1 MAEVVTVSLWP
12 RIMVTSSVM
21 LECHYGT
28 LMDTAHDAILSRLGG
43 GLGMNGAR
51 PTRLVPA
58 NGMEPRAGDGA
69 RTHDPQL
76 GKPVQ
81 RVNE

>member
-1 MAEVVTVSLWP
+1 
-12 RIMVTSSVM
+12 
-21 LECHYGT
+21 
-28 LMDTAHDAILSRLGG
+28 MDTAHDAILSRLGG

-51 PTRLVPA
+51 PTRPVPA